1 MADLLAVAFHSR
13 FFFHDD
19 LIYQLCWC
27 TFSGKNPSQINTSEL
42 CLERFEDRYEIQNEK
57 NIIFHKGV
65 KTIDG
70 FNGPVDL
77 MILEL
82 ISLALFLKLGSLE
95 YRFLKHKNI
104 FPICH

>member
-1 MADLLAVAFHSR
+1 
-13 FFFHDD
+13 
-19 LIYQLCWC
+19 
-27 TFSGKNPSQINTSEL
+27 
-42 CLERFEDRYEIQNEK
+42 
-57 NIIFHKGV
+57 
-65 KTIDG
+65 IDG
-70 FNGPVDL
+70 FNGQVDF